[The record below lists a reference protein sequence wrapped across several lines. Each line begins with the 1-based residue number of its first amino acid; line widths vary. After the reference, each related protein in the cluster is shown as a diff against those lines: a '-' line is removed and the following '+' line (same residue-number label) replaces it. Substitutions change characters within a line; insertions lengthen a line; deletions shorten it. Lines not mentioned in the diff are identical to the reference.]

1 MRRIAAA
8 GLAALLA
15 GTLAACG
22 GDDDGG
28 GSGGQVTLWM
38 YPVIADQAKS
48 QEFWSKVE
56 KDFEAANSGIDFK
69 IELQPWE
76 GRQEKVTTALAA
88 GKGFDLVVLG
98 PDQIPQY
105 VQQGTLEPVD
115 SALGGTKDKF
125 VETSRTALTVDG
137 KLYGVPIYNTSTL
150 PVYNKALLDKAGI
163 TDVPDTWDEI
173 RDAAPKLAAQGATTL
188 SYNGAPEETL
198 NLTFYP
204 FLWQNEGSVFSKD
217 GKSVAFNQPAGVEA
231 LQFILDVQKAG
242 GLPAGAATQKSTLDG
257 GPIVTGK
264 AAIMPLAQLSQLAPV
279 RTALGADKVVVGQP
293 IQGKKRVAFG
303 LPGGVVLSKRSEHT
317 AAAKKVLAY
326 LGTPE
331 VISGLA
337 QASGF
342 MPTRTDV
349 QVTGTDP
356 AAKQFADALPLLYP
370 GDSHPKARQVMSVLA
385 PQIQAALQGKK
396 TAKQALDDAAKEA
409 NALLGN
415 A

>member
-8 GLAALLA
+8 GLAALLV

-28 GSGGQVTLWM
+28 GSGGSVTLWM

-48 QEFWSKVE
+48 QEFWAKVE
-56 KDFEAANSGIDFK
+56 QDFEAANKGIDAK

-105 VQQGTLEPVD
+105 VEQGTLEPVD
-115 SALGGTKDKF
+115 SALDGAKNTF
-125 VETSRTALTVDG
+125 VETSRNALSVDG

-173 RDAAPKLAAQGATTL
+173 RAAAPKLAAQGAATL
-188 SYNGAPEETL
+188 NYVGAPEETL

-204 FLWQNEGSVFSKD
+204 WLWQNEGQVFAKD
-217 GKSVAFNQPAGVEA
+217 GRSVAFNQPAGVEA
-231 LQFILDVQKAG
+231 LQFLLDVQKAG

-257 GPIVTGK
+257 SPVVTGK
-264 AAIMPLAQLSQLAPV
+264 AAIMPVAQLSQLAPI

-293 IQGKKRVAFG
+293 IQGRKRVSFG
-303 LPGGVVLSKRSEHT
+303 LPGGVVMSKRSENT
-317 AAAKKVLAY
+317 AAARKLLAY
-326 LGTPE
+326 LATPD
-331 VISGLA
+331 VIGGLA
-337 QASGF
+337 KASGF

-349 QVTGTDP
+349 QVAGDDP
-356 AAKQFADALPLLYP
+356 AARQFAEALPLLYA
-370 GDSHPKARQVMSVLA
+370 GDTHPKARQVMSVLA
-385 PQIQAALQGKK
+385 PQIQAALQGRK

-415 A
+415 S

>member
-1 MRRIAAA
+1 MRRIAAVV
-8 GLAALLA
+8 LAALLA
-15 GTLAACG
+15 GTLAGCG
-22 GDDDGG
+22 DDDDGG
-28 GSGGQVTLWM
+28 SGGTVTLWM

-48 QEFWSKVE
+48 QEFWAGVE
-56 KDFEAANSGIDFK
+56 KDFEAANAGIDAK

-115 SALGGTKDKF
+115 SALGGNAKTF
-125 VETSRTALTVDG
+125 VETSRNALSVDG

-173 RDAAPKLAAQGATTL
+173 KAAAPKLAAQGAATL
-188 SYNGAPEETL
+188 NYVGAPEETL

-204 FLWQNEGSVFSKD
+204 WLWQNEGQVFSTD

-231 LQFILDVQKAG
+231 LQFLLDVQKAG
-242 GLPAGAATQKSTLDG
+242 GLPPGAATQKSTLDG
-257 GPIVTGK
+257 SPVVTGK
-264 AAIMPLAQLSQLAPV
+264 AAIMPVAQLSQLGPL

-293 IQGKKRVAFG
+293 IQGRKRVSFG
-303 LPGGVVLSKRSEHT
+303 LPGGVVMAKRSENT
-317 AAAKKVLAY
+317 AAAKKLLAY
-326 LGTPE
+326 LATPE

-337 QASGF
+337 TASGF

-349 QVTGTDP
+349 RVSGDDP
-356 AAKQFADALPLLYP
+356 AAKLFADALPLLYA
-370 GDSHPKARQVMSVLA
+370 GDTHPKARQVMSVLA

-415 A
+415 S

>member
-1 MRRIAAA
+1 MKAIAAV

-22 GDDDGG
+22 GDDDDG
-28 GSGGQVTLWM
+28 GSGGSVTLWM

-48 QEFWSKVE
+48 QEFWAGVE
-56 KDFEAANSGIDFK
+56 KDFEAANRGIDAK

-105 VQQGTLEPVD
+105 VEQGTLEPVD
-115 SALGGTKDKF
+115 SALGNAKNTF
-125 VETSRTALTVDG
+125 AETSRNALSVDG

-173 RDAAPKLAAQGATTL
+173 KAAVPKLAAQGAATL
-188 SYNGAPEETL
+188 NYIGAPDETL

-204 FLWQNEGSVFSKD
+204 FLWQNEGQVFNKD

-231 LQFILDVQKAG
+231 LQFLLDVQKAG
-242 GLPAGAATQKSTLDG
+242 GLPPGTATQKAKLDG
-257 GPIVTGK
+257 SPIVTGK
-264 AAIMPLAQLSQLAPV
+264 AAIMPVAQLSQLGPI

-293 IQGKKRVAFG
+293 IEGKKRVSFG
-303 LPGGVVLSKRSEHT
+303 LPGGVVLANRSENT
-317 AAAKKVLAY
+317 AAAKKLLTFLA
-326 LGTPE
+326 TPE
-331 VISGLA
+331 VINGLA
-337 QASGF
+337 KASGF
-342 MPTRTDV
+342 MPTRKDV
-349 QVTGTDP
+349 QVTGDDP
-356 AAKQFADALPLLYP
+356 AAKQFADALPLLHA
-370 GDSHPKARQVMSVLA
+370 GDTHPKARQVMSVLA

-396 TAKQALDDAAKEA
+396 SAKQALDDAAKEA

-415 A
+415 G